1 MVLKDTEHFLFK
13 LSFKAPKDLIGSSV
27 PQRSTII
34 QKTPEISKFHGN
46 CLKINPMKS
55 INK

>member
-34 QKTPEISKFHGN
+34 QKTLKLANFMETASK
-46 CLKINPMKS
+46 
-55 INK
+55 